1 MTVAFET
8 ILATL
13 TGRMAA
19 FTGIEQDRIEYAN
32 SPAADGSTFKPPAKG
47 VWCAFE
53 IQHASASFAGMA
65 DRPQYRRPG
74 QVVIQCFCRRGK
86 GLSAINKLADALSDH
101 FQAWSSGDIECS
113 EANQHVV
120 GDFET
125 YYQINVAVRFRA
137 G

>member
-8 ILATL
+8 VRTTL
-13 TGRMAA
+13 TGRMVTFA
-19 FTGIEQDRIEYAN
+19 GIEQARIEYAN
-32 SPAADGSTFKPPAKG
+32 NPAADGSTFKPPATG

-53 IQHASASFAGMA
+53 ILYASSFFSGMA
-65 DRPQYRRPG
+65 DKPNYRRPG
-74 QVVIQCFCRRGK
+74 QVVIQCFCRLGT

-113 EANQHVV
+113 EVSQNVV
-120 GDFET
+120 GEFEC
-125 YYQINVAVRFRA
+125 YYQINVTVRFRA